1 MSSSIVVA
9 GVASRDVV
17 TPRSIDELAD
27 AVRDLLGERRPFA
40 FVGGGTQIELGN
52 PPRALDT
59 IVRTVALDR
68 VIDYVP
74 EDQTITVEA
83 GMSFA
88 ELDRVLAQ
96 YGQMFP
102 LDVVDRNRATVGG
115 VIATNAYGRRRQR
128 YGTAKD
134 LILGVEIV
142 RPDGVRARGGGKVV
156 KNVAGFDL
164 PKLMVGSLGTLGA
177 VASATFRVYPVP
189 AAIRSSALRF
199 GHADDVTRAVKAVVE
214 RRLEPESIA
223 LYNHDTLVVTFS
235 GTAAGVEAQNR
246 TLRDIAVATSA
257 DLRELSAL
265 EHESYEQRERAVR
278 RDGAWRFRIIAPP
291 AMPVATLGSYVA
303 GSPLAVPVAYPQ
315 LGVALHA
322 YAEDAIP
329 SGTRGRS
336 GAAQFEDLRRY
347 VGTQTGGHGRLVIDA
362 MPDWARGQIDTW
374 GAPPPSFALMRSMK
388 ANFDPH
394 GLCNAGRFVGGL

>member
-9 GVASRDVV
+9 GVEARDVV
-17 TPRSIDELAD
+17 TPRSVEELAD
-27 AVRDLLGERRPFA
+27 TARELLGARRPFA

-52 PPRALDT
+52 PPKALDT

-83 GMSFA
+83 GISFA

-102 LDVVDRNRATVGG
+102 LDVVDRNRATIGG

-142 RPDGVRARGGGKVV
+142 RPDGVRAHGGGKVV

-177 VASATFRVYPVP
+177 IASATFRVYPLP
-189 AAIRSSALRF
+189 AATRSAALKFDR
-199 GHADDVTRAVKAVVE
+199 ADDVSVAARAVVE

-223 LYNHDTLVVTFS
+223 LYNHDTLVVTFA
-235 GTAAGVEAQNR
+235 GTVAGVDAQMK
-246 TLRDIAVATSA
+246 TLLEIAFATQA
-257 DLRELSAL
+257 EIRELSTL

-291 AMPVATLGSYVA
+291 AVRVATLGSYVA

-315 LGVALHA
+315 LGVALHS

-329 SGTRGRS
+329 YDSRGRS
-336 GAAQFEDLRRY
+336 GAAQFEELRSY
-347 VGTQTGGHGRLVIDA
+347 VGSQTGGHGRLVIDA
-362 MPDWARGQIDTW
+362 MPAWARGKIDSW
-374 GAPPPSFALMRSMK
+374 GSPPPSFSLMRTMK
-388 ANFDPH
+388 ASFDPH